1 MTDLLRLSP
10 ARRRLLP
17 ALVLFS
23 CITVPGTADSSPTDS
38 GGCAGIELYTAKPYA
53 SDKGIRRRCGLLQE
67 IGRRGDLSAH
77 PLRQSMLEEIANR
90 FSVELEFEGRV
101 ELPGRVVDYLLD
113 NMPEAAGLVSAYL
126 DRDYGATQVDS
137 TPGPPGFF
145 VTNSSTFAA
154 RFTYLY
160 SRSLAT
166 GSEHMFFE
174 SGQAKVVFWRIWGN
188 SFVRYQL
195 HRRDAESSRYK
206 IDVYVFTQS
215 RLLKAV
221 LGSTLFKY
229 FADRM
234 FTGILDDIVT
244 AVRRF
249 EEDPDPGEHLPPYFI
264 EGLNK
269 ALGQDSAPLE
279 AR

>member
-1 MTDLLRLSP
+1 M
-10 ARRRLLP
+10 LP
-17 ALVLFS
+17 ALVLS
-23 CITVPGTADSSPTDS
+23 CCLAANGTADSLPAS
-38 GGCAGIELYTAKPYA
+38 GGQCPGIELYAAKPYA
-53 SDKGIRRRCGLLQE
+53 SDKGARRRCVLLQE
-67 IGRRGDLSAH
+67 IDRRGDLSGH
-77 PLRQSMLEEIANR
+77 PLRRPMLEEIANR
-90 FSVELEFEGRV
+90 FAVVLEFKGRV
-101 ELPGRVVDYLLD
+101 DLPDRVVNYLLD
-113 NMPEAAGLVSAYL
+113 NMPEAAALVSAYL
-126 DRDYGATQVDS
+126 DRDYGATQTDS

-154 RFTYLY
+154 RFTYVY
-160 SRSLAT
+160 SRQLSA

-195 HRRDAESSRYK
+195 RRQGVDASRYD

-215 RLLKAV
+215 RLLKTV
-221 LGSTLFKY
+221 LGTALFKY

-249 EEDPDPGEHLPPYFI
+249 EEDSDPGEHLPPYFV
-264 EGLNK
+264 EGLKN
-269 ALGQDSAPLE
+269 ALGRDAAPLE